1 MLKFAL
7 VFEGINPQNV
17 DNQLVNKIQLY
28 TPLNKLFIKYYE
40 TKTQFHP
47 FDCLHHFHHIISTT
61 DDRLY

>member
-28 TPLNKLFIKYYE
+28 TPFK
-40 TKTQFHP
+40 
-47 FDCLHHFHHIISTT
+47 
-61 DDRLY
+61 